1 MGQDSFVDG
10 PRNTG
15 ARLCQH
21 LPVRASLSILVVHAD
36 ANKSFN
42 RGFGFA
48 INRKTGAIIAGV
60 IILVCVAGLIYSFY
74 KERAAIKRRRAAAF
88 GAATAQEYGEQPWRR
103 NQGSAEN
110 SAPPGYQPPS
120 QQPIGLQS
128 TSPWKSSDETGV
140 GKAYEDEDLGASNFQ
155 RPRDFS

>member
-1 MGQDSFVDG
+1 MGRV
-10 PRNTG
+10 
-15 ARLCQH
+15 
-21 LPVRASLSILVVHAD
+21 ILVLAFVNIFLFVPRCRYYVVHVD
-36 ANKSFN
+36 ANQSFN

-103 NQGSAEN
+103 NQGSGEN
-110 SAPPGYQPPS
+110 SAPPGYEPPS

-128 TSPWKSSDETGV
+128 TSPWKSSDEAGV
-140 GKAYEDEDLGASNFQ
+140 GKAYEDEDLGGSNVQ